1 MASVQAVSWLE
12 IACTNKRT
20 KHHTCILDDHA
31 QISCRF
37 SIDFGNII
45 IWKEIGAIIAMDERH
60 TGGDSHEVRR

>member
-20 KHHTCILDDHA
+20 KHHACILA

-60 TGGDSHEVRR
+60 TGGNSHEVR